1 MFCLADQLRH
11 STHGTIYAPASGF
24 IKKHGNKS
32 KNCGCEHNA
41 IKTKSELGNAGM
53 EQRTVISPV
62 SWQLKCPQNGYDL
75 RKFLCTGKYQEGI
88 PEHLK
93 EHDKKENQESIP
105 KPFAFH
111 PFRNILFA
119 GKSEIAAQKAE
130 KLASSAVA
138 VTVSFCSLYYRDDQG
153 DKETKKSQ
161 PGKQDI
167 KKSQYQICQ
176 R

>member
-1 MFCLADQLRH
+1 MTAVFCSADQLRH

-111 PFRNILFA
+111 PSRNIFSA
-119 GKSEIAAQKAE
+119 REPKSSSNQRK
-130 KLASSAVA
+130 KLSFSA
-138 VTVSFCSLYYRDDQG
+138 VTVTVSLCPFDN
-153 DKETKKSQ
+153 
-161 PGKQDI
+161 
-167 KKSQYQICQ
+167 
-176 R
+176 